1 MNVKDFINEYYGRI
15 ARDDAETLGK
25 EVGACYCGKDPSRC
39 SLYVRR
45 DRGSLVYVCHSVG
58 CSVGSGRAASTP
70 GQSCI
75 DGAAG
80 QGGAARKP
88 EDRGAIALPES
99 FTPGVPRGAGEW
111 LKTYGVTEDDVKRYG
126 IGYDTGRQRI
136 VWPVREAGEL
146 LSWQARDWQG
156 RSKLKWLTPKGVT
169 TSPVFYS
176 LGKPIKPDYCI
187 IVEDVLSAMRV
198 GKMYS
203 SLALLGTSA
212 TPRKLSRI
220 AAWYR
225 ESKAKQVV
233 LLLDDDAPDK
243 ALKIIT
249 ALTQRGIP
257 AILRIGRLGKD
268 PKEYTSEELIKIIEG

>member
-1 MNVKDFINEYYGRI
+1 M
-15 ARDDAETLGK
+15 
-25 EVGACYCGKDPSRC
+25 
-39 SLYVRR
+39 
-45 DRGSLVYVCHSVG
+45 GSNTE
-58 CSVGSGRAASTP
+58 ANNT
-70 GQSCI
+70 
-75 DGAAG
+75 
-80 QGGAARKP
+80 
-88 EDRGAIALPES
+88 AITLPES

-111 LKTYGVTEDDVKRYG
+111 LKAYGVTEDDVKRYG

-136 VWPVREAGEL
+136 VWPVRESGEL
-146 LSWQARDWQG
+146 LSWQARDWLG
-156 RSKLKWLTPKGVT
+156 RSKLKWLTPKGVS

-176 LGKPIKPDYCI
+176 LGKPIKPDYCV

-198 GKMYS
+198 GKMYH

-212 TPRKLSRI
+212 TPKKLSRI
-220 AAWYR
+220 AAWYHK
-225 ESKAKQVV
+225 SKAKQVV

-249 ALTQRGIP
+249 ALTHRGIP